1 MHVAEGVPKNL
12 GFLKFFPN
20 SRLRKQSSVQR
31 TSRKPNR
38 SLLKKT
44 HLCPKRKRCVKSKIC
59 SRFERKDKQSLQVE
73 RLIKAFVVA
82 RKWIAKKLISLL

>member
-12 GFLKFFPN
+12 DFLTFFPN
-20 SRLRKQSSVQR
+20 SRLRRQSSVQR
-31 TSRKPNR
+31 TSRKPNK

-59 SRFERKDKQSLQVE
+59 SRFERKDKQSLVE
-73 RLIKAFVVA
+73 RLLKAFVVA